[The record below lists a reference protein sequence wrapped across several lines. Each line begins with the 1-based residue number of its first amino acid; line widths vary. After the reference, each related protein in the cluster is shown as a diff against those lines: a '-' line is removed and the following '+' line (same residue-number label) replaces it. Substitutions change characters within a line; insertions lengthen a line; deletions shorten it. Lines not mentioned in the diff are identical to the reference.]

1 MIESDRVM
9 TDLELDL
16 CVERL
21 PRLIAHLAVSVA
33 AIPGVGPQTRAEL
46 QAGLGMALAAAER
59 LRAER
64 LLSDERIV
72 YVS

>member
-1 MIESDRVM
+1 M

-16 CVERL
+16 CIERL
-21 PRLIAHLAVSVA
+21 PRLIAHIAASVA
-33 AIPGVGPQTRAEL
+33 AIPGVGPQTRGEL

-64 LLSDERIV
+64 LLADGPIV

>member
-1 MIESDRVM
+1 MIESDQVM

-16 CVERL
+16 CIERL
-21 PRLIAHLAVSVA
+21 PRLIAHIATSVA

-64 LLSDERIV
+64 LLTDEPIV